1 MKDMEKYYQSL
12 IEQFTLLDDTFMRLI
27 FKDIKCTQ
35 LLIRT
40 ILDNLTLEIKM
51 LEVQSSI
58 NNMLTKSVI
67 MDVLATDKNGDIYNI
82 EVQRANEGAN
92 RKRARYH
99 SSILDTNI
107 IYVNTGIQDDSN
119 LGKLMHDFRC
129 SNPQDMNYEVLKEQV
144 QLYKQDERKVK
155 DMCKIMEQLRE
166 DGRIEGK
173 IEGKI
178 EERINTIINL
188 YKNNVGIDIISK
200 SVSISEEEVKDI
212 LIKNKVL
219 Q

>member
-1 MKDMEKYYQSL
+1 
-12 IEQFTLLDDTFMRLI
+12 
-27 FKDIKCTQ
+27 
-35 LLIRT
+35 
-40 ILDNLTLEIKM
+40 
-51 LEVQSSI
+51 
-58 NNMLTKSVI
+58 
-67 MDVLATDKNGDIYNI
+67 
-82 EVQRANEGAN
+82 
-92 RKRARYH
+92 
-99 SSILDTNI
+99 
-107 IYVNTGIQDDSN
+107 
-119 LGKLMHDFRC
+119 
-129 SNPQDMNYEVLKEQV
+129 MNYEVLKEQV
-144 QLYKQDERKVK
+144 QSYKQDERKVK